1 MSDKNFN
8 VKDNFARR
16 YVDLLKLKQ
25 YIYKWQMSTKLKFSA
40 HEQGMLK
47 RMLNSIDKSISVL
60 EHEFTIMYKDTDLE
74 YLRKYVKDDNGNKN

>member
-16 YVDLLKLKQ
+16 YVALLKLKQ

>member
-16 YVDLLKLKQ
+16 YVALLKLKH

-74 YLRKYVKDDNGNKN
+74 YLRKYVKNDNGNKN

>member
-16 YVDLLKLKQ
+16 YVDLLKLKR